1 VLKARFHKKND
12 ENFGGESAHIV
23 VIQHITKEKIDKIID
38 ALKGH

>member
-1 VLKARFHKKND
+1 VLKARFHKKNN
-12 ENFGGESAHIV
+12 ENFGGEFAHIV